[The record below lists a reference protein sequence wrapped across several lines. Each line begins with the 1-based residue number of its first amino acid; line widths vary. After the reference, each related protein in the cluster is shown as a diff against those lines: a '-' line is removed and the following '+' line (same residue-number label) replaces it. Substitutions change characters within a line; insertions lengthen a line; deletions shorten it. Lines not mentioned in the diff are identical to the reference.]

1 MIRDCES
8 NHTLCLAA
16 MSARQIANE
25 SSEEEYF
32 SVRAHDYAVYHSD
45 SSDTDEEED
54 IQDTAAMPP
63 PRHPVP
69 SMQGAFEE
77 SIYESSEPNPQPK
90 SADSTAE
97 ARRQR
102 VLEVNHYDDAWTTR
116 WKQKPSARH
125 HPLAKLM
132 AQIVFGMHLLHQQA
146 AKSDEEVV
154 KILQTHVD
162 EVDNFLEKTTD
173 DFDLAIKDIA
183 ERIRFL
189 KLPMSHPD
197 VFGKMLEDKAFRT
210 QLMEGND
217 KIENI
222 IERTSRAM
230 NAAALDM
237 QKGKAATKELGFYLN
252 SVSDDWPGEKRDLE
266 AVLTA
271 MRGNEQ
277 GWKHCYKDLQAKSL
291 ELRDDLDELSTV
303 IREMVRMAS
312 DASRRSRANGRS
324 GSAAQSPMSTAIPRS
339 KFNNDNRASR
349 SRPLSVDKPLPR
361 APLPQDG
368 PVELEAHPIPMERRY
383 EQPRPTPASPT
394 QADKERANRS
404 STVPPRPSTSSSGGM
419 EPREARNRG
428 RNSTHD
434 IVEFLQ
440 EAREPS
446 PLRSNPPDN
455 AAKRPRAA
463 DNPKRQS
470 AIDIVEHAKALSA
483 LDGSRPGT
491 ADGTSAP
498 PYVRR
503 NSETPNT
510 QTNSHRVGIERN
522 KDGPPVSNRRE
533 SSIGYVVRCWFM
545 PVTSLTLIPQTA
557 LHATPL
563 LPLQESF
570 PEPTTNSRNRQSRL
584 STTIQAAHHSESCL
598 ETTVLHQRQQ
608 QHRNLLPI
616 QQQQH

>member
-8 NHTLCLAA
+8 NRSRSRSLCLAA
-16 MSARQIANE
+16 MSARQVATE

-32 SVRAHDYAVYHSD
+32 SVRAHDYAVDFSD
-45 SSDTDEEED
+45 SSDTDD
-54 IQDTAAMPP
+54 DDNTATMPP

-77 SIYESSEPNPQPK
+77 SIYESSEPNPHPK
-90 SADSTAE
+90 STDTTAE
-97 ARRQR
+97 SRRQR
-102 VLEVNHYDDAWTTR
+102 VLEVDHYDDAWTTR

-189 KLPMSHPD
+189 KLPMSHAD
-197 VFGKMLEDKAFRT
+197 VFGKMLEDKPFRT

-230 NAAALDM
+230 NAAVLDM

-252 SVSDDWPGEKRDLE
+252 SVSDDWPGEKQDLE

-277 GWKHCYKDLQAKSL
+277 GWKHCYRELQAKSI

-303 IREMVRMAS
+303 IREMARMAS
-312 DASRRSRANGRS
+312 AASRRARANGKAT
-324 GSAAQSPMSTAIPRS
+324 SAAQSQMSAAIPRS

-349 SRPLSVDKPLPR
+349 SRPLSADKPLPQ
-361 APLPQDG
+361 APLPTNG
-368 PVELEAHPIPMERRY
+368 PVELEAHPVPMERRY
-383 EQPRPTPASPT
+383 EQPRATPASPP
-394 QADKERANRS
+394 RS
-404 STVPPRPSTSSSGGM
+404 STVPPRPSTSSSGM
-419 EPREARNRG
+419 EPREARTRG
-428 RNSTHD
+428 RDSTHD

-455 AAKRPRAA
+455 VVKRQRAG

-491 ADGTSAP
+491 ADSSSLP

-503 NSETPNT
+503 NSENHHT
-510 QTNSHRVGIERN
+510 QTIPHRVGIERN
-522 KDGPPVSNRRE
+522 KDGPPPSGRRE
-533 SSIGYVVRCWFM
+533 SSIGYVV
-545 PVTSLTLIPQTA
+545 
-557 LHATPL
+557 
-563 LPLQESF
+563 
-570 PEPTTNSRNRQSRL
+570 
-584 STTIQAAHHSESCL
+584 
-598 ETTVLHQRQQ
+598 
-608 QHRNLLPI
+608 
-616 QQQQH
+616 

>member
-1 MIRDCES
+1 VARKCES
-8 NHTLCLAA
+8 NRSLCLAA
-16 MSARQIANE
+16 MSARQIATE

-32 SVRAHDYAVYHSD
+32 SVRAHHDYAIDSAD
-45 SSDTDEEED
+45 SSDTDE
-54 IQDTAAMPP
+54 DTATMPP

-77 SIYESSEPNPQPK
+77 SIYESSESNPQPK
-90 SADSTAE
+90 STDSTAE
-97 ARRQR
+97 SRRQR
-102 VLEVNHYDDAWTTR
+102 VLEVDHYDDAWTAR

-125 HPLAKLM
+125 HPLVKLM

-189 KLPMSHPD
+189 KLPMSHSD
-197 VFGKMLEDKAFRT
+197 VFGKMLEDKQFRT

-230 NAAALDM
+230 NAAVLDM
-237 QKGKAATKELGFYLN
+237 QKGKAATKELGYYLN
-252 SVSDDWPGEKRDLE
+252 SVSDDWPGEKQDLE

-303 IREMVRMAS
+303 IREMARMAS
-312 DASRRSRANGRS
+312 AASRRARAHGRAT
-324 GSAAQSPMSTAIPRS
+324 SAAQSPMSTAIPRS
-339 KFNNDNRASR
+339 KFNNDNRTSR
-349 SRPLSVDKPLPR
+349 SRPLSVDKPLPV
-361 APLPQDG
+361 APLPTDG

-383 EQPRPTPASPT
+383 ENPRATPASPT
-394 QADKERANRS
+394 DSDKKRAHRA
-404 STVPPRPSTSSSGGM
+404 STVPPRPSTSSSGM
-419 EPREARNRG
+419 EAREARNRG
-428 RNSTHD
+428 RNSTQD

-455 AAKRPRAA
+455 VSSRPKAGN
-463 DNPKRQS
+463 NPNRRS
-470 AIDIVEHAKALSA
+470 AVDLVEHAKALSV

-491 ADGTSAP
+491 GDGASAP
-498 PYVRR
+498 PYIRR
-503 NSETPNT
+503 NSDT
-510 QTNSHRVGIERN
+510 QHTQMNSHRVGIERN
-522 KDGPPVSNRRE
+522 KDGPPPSGRRE
-533 SSIGYVVRCWFM
+533 SSIGYVVCYR
-545 PVTSLTLIPQTA
+545 TSHSTILTLAPQTKIYA
-557 LHATPL
+557 PL
-563 LPLQESF
+563 VLPLQ
-570 PEPTTNSRNRQSRL
+570 L
-584 STTIQAAHHSESCL
+584 
-598 ETTVLHQRQQ
+598 
-608 QHRNLLPI
+608 
-616 QQQQH
+616 

>member
-1 MIRDCES
+1 
-8 NHTLCLAA
+8 

-32 SVRAHDYAVYHSD
+32 SVRAHDYVAYASD
-45 SSDTDEEED
+45 SSDTDGED
-54 IQDTAAMPP
+54 NQDTATMPP

-77 SIYESSEPNPQPK
+77 SIYESSEPNSQPK

-97 ARRQR
+97 SRRQR

-197 VFGKMLEDKAFRT
+197 VFSKMLEDKQFRT

-230 NAAALDM
+230 NAAILDM

-252 SVSDDWPGEKRDLE
+252 AVSDDWPGEKRDLE

-303 IREMVRMAS
+303 IREMARMAS
-312 DASRRSRANGRS
+312 DASRRSRANGRA

-361 APLPQDG
+361 APLPIDG

-383 EQPRPTPASPT
+383 EQPRATPASPT
-394 QADKERANRS
+394 QSDRARANRS

-455 AAKRPRAA
+455 VANRPRAA
-463 DNPKRQS
+463 DNPKRRS
-470 AIDIVEHAKALSA
+470 AIDIVEHAKTLSA

-491 ADGTSAP
+491 ADGASAP
-498 PYVRR
+498 PYIRR
-503 NSETPNT
+503 NSETQHT
-510 QTNSHRVGIERN
+510 QPSSQRVGVERN
-522 KDGPPVSNRRE
+522 KDGPPVSGRRE
-533 SSIGYVVRCWFM
+533 SSIGYVARC
-545 PVTSLTLIPQTA
+545 
-557 LHATPL
+557 
-563 LPLQESF
+563 
-570 PEPTTNSRNRQSRL
+570 
-584 STTIQAAHHSESCL
+584 
-598 ETTVLHQRQQ
+598 
-608 QHRNLLPI
+608 
-616 QQQQH
+616 